1 VQGIAYARADIGGL
15 YRLNSDDSWTPLEDW
30 ANDSDWYGTIY
41 QNELQPLTI
50 HRHDWG
56 VTGIG
61 LDANEASKV
70 YISVGMYTNSWDAN
84 NGSILRS
91 SDSGTTW
98 SETKLPFKLPF
109 KLPGNQ
115 PGRKVGERLVVDPAN
130 SNIIYFAAPSGH
142 GLYKSTDQG
151 VTFSQ
156 VASFT
161 AVGNYAEDPPDTSG
175 YNSDLT
181 GLTSLI
187 FDTTSGTTNGATFR
201 IFVGTAYVNA
211 FSVYVSNDTGATWS
225 AVAGQPIGYFP
236 KRMKFS
242 AAEKALYITYN
253 NVAGPYDA
261 GNGNMYRYAT
271 NGTWQNITPVWQAAN
286 SLTFGYGGLAL
297 DVKNPGTLMVAS
309 DNLWYPDVQ
318 IFRSTDSVSYDL
330 VFEEFC

>member
-1 VQGIAYARADIGGL
+1 MWYAFFKKER
-15 YRLNSDDSWTPLEDW
+15 
-30 ANDSDWYGTIY
+30 
-41 QNELQPLTI
+41 QPLTI

-61 LDANEASKV
+61 LDANDASKV

-84 NGSILRS
+84 NGSILQS

-98 SETKLPFKLPF
+98 SETKLPFKFPD
-109 KLPGNQ
+109 NQ
-115 PGRKVGERLVVDPAN
+115 RGRGVGERLVVDPAN
-130 SNIIYFAAPSGH
+130 SNIIYFAAPSGN

-151 VTFSQ
+151 VTFSK
-156 VASFT
+156 VVGFT
-161 AVGNYAEDPPDTSG
+161 AVGNYAENPSDTSG

-181 GLTSLI
+181 GLTSLV
-187 FDTTSGTTNGATFR
+187 FDTASGTTNGATSR

-211 FSVYVSNDTGATWS
+211 SSVYVSNDAGTTWS
-225 AVAGQPIGYFP
+225 AVSCQQVGYFP

-242 AAEKALYITYN
+242 AAEKALYISYN

-261 GNGNMYRYAT
+261 GNGNVYRYAT
-271 NGTWQNITPVWQAAN
+271 NGTWNDITPAWQAAN

-297 DVKNPGTLMVAS
+297 DSKNPGTLMVAS

-318 IFRSTDSVSYDL
+318 IFRSTDSLSYDSIFDGVRL
-330 VFEEFC
+330 TT